1 VTQPSKAIGQ
11 TILLVEDG
19 YTILKIVKLILE
31 ESGFV
36 VLSSGAPHQALLGS
50 ALLARVNDVLHRDV
64 CEQGTNHLDT
74 PRQRH
79 PRSSMAERKVVREEP
94 WALVEG
100 TYQGTRRVFLLSRR
114 CIRWTDIEETS
125 GVIRSHPSQWLQHA
139 TGPDQAKA
147 TGLSNERGALWS
159 S

>member
-1 VTQPSKAIGQ
+1 MTQPSKAIGQ

-74 PRQRH
+74 PRQRR
-79 PRSSMAERKVVREEP
+79 PGSSMAEKEFVSEEP
-94 WALVEG
+94 WAVAEG
-100 TYQGTRRVFLLSRR
+100 TYQGTSGVFLHLRPDVH
-114 CIRWTDIEETS
+114 WADIQETS
-125 GVIRSHPSQWLQHA
+125 GVIRSHPMQWLRQA
-139 TGPDQAKA
+139 TGSDR
-147 TGLSNERGALWS
+147 L
-159 S
+159 